1 MSVEVEDTRTL
12 TVNWSITLY
21 VLVVVSRTR
30 VYIGL
35 TVLKACGAGRKSI
48 HKRAFEGPTLGST
61 RCNVLELKNSVVG
74 TPMTCA
80 VARTNAVK
88 ITLAAML
95 MKQLRMCPIH
105 CWITVEIIANG

>member
-12 TVNWSITLY
+12 AVNWSITLY
-21 VLVVVSRTR
+21 DLVVVSRTS

-35 TVLKACGAGRKSI
+35 TALKACGAARKSR
-48 HKRAFEGPTLGST
+48 HKHTFEGPALGST
-61 RCNVLELKNSVVG
+61 HCNVLELKNSVVG

-88 ITLAAML
+88 FTLAAML
-95 MKQLRMCPIH
+95 MKRLRMCPIH
-105 CWITVEIIANG
+105 CLITIEIVANG